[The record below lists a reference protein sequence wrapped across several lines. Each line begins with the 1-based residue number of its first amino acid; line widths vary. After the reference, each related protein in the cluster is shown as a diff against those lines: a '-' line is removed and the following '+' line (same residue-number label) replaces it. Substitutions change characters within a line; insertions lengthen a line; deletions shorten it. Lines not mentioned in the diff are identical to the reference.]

1 MIYEAVGSTEPV
13 RQGDIFRNIPRVDF
27 SLSSLAIIDD
37 KDDEPKEMEWRDALR
52 SSPGAP
58 ISAVL
63 AVKPVTAI
71 VITQNC
77 DAVRGQTLS
86 LCQIEDY
93 LVATNKTTS
102 PPRTPKAW
110 QSLLMSM
117 SRQNP
122 RFFYLPTDAGFGL
135 DSRLAVDFRVVLPVP
150 RLDLESMRDLRIV
163 RLNQVARE
171 HFREALSH
179 FFRRYAFNE
188 WYPLTHE
195 EFTAYGEQAGEQ
207 VPAFDWQK

>member
-1 MIYEAVGSTEPV
+1 MT
-13 RQGDIFRNIPRVDF
+13 
-27 SLSSLAIIDD
+27 
-37 KDDEPKEMEWRDALR
+37 WRDALT
-52 SSPGAP
+52 SNPDVP

-77 DAVRGQTLS
+77 DAARGQTLS
-86 LCQIEDY
+86 LCQVEDY
-93 LVATNKTTS
+93 LVATNQTS
-102 PPRTPKAW
+102 PPKDPKAW
-110 QSLLMSM
+110 QRLLMRM

-122 RFFYLPTDAGFGL
+122 RFFYLPMDANFGL
-135 DSRLAVDFRVVLPVP
+135 HAKSAVDFRVVLPVP
-150 RLDLESMRDLRIV
+150 RLDLESMRDLRIA

-188 WYPLTHE
+188 WYPLTRE
-195 EFTAYGEQAGEQ
+195 EFTAYAEQAGEQ